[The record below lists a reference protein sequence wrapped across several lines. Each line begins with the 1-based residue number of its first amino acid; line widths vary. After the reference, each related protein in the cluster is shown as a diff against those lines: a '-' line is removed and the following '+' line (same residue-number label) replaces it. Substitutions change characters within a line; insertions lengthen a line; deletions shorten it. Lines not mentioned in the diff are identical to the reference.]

1 MEWGQTMMSRKKVS
15 TRTFLLGTLSTF
27 AIAVATLSVA
37 LAKPGASGYQV
48 TQHIAVSGEGGW
60 DYLIIDAAAR
70 RLYMSHA
77 THVVVMDVDSHSFV
91 GDIPETEGVHGIAL
105 APDLGRGFTSNGRA
119 NTVTIF
125 DLKTLKTLGTAKT
138 GTNPDAII
146 YEPVT
151 KTVFTFNGRSHDST
165 AINAADGSVL
175 GTFPVGGKPEFSAVD
190 GNGNVYANIE
200 DTSEIIHID
209 AKSRTILHRWP
220 LAPCK
225 EPSGLSIDA
234 KNRRLFAVCGNGM
247 MAVMDADSGKIVV
260 TPKTGDGAD
269 ASAFDPGT
277 NFAFSSN
284 GESGTL
290 TVIHEDSPDKF
301 SVIDNVPTKTGARTM
316 ALDAKT
322 HNLFLPTA
330 DMIPPAADQKWPR
343 PKPGTLEL
351 LFVSK

>member
-1 MEWGQTMMSRKKVS
+1 MSNRKEILIIAGILFS
-15 TRTFLLGTLSTF
+15 LSTC
-27 AIAVATLSVA
+27 ATLLVA
-37 LAKPGASGYQV
+37 LPKPGASGYQV
-48 TQHIAVSGEGGW
+48 TKHIPVPGEGGW
-60 DYLIIDAAAR
+60 DYLIVDAAAR
-70 RLYMSHA
+70 RLYMSHG
-77 THVVVMDVDSHSFV
+77 THVVVFDTDSQAIA
-91 GDIPETEGVHGIAL
+91 GDIPDTDGVHGIAI

-125 DLKTLKTLGTAKT
+125 DLKTLKSLGTAKA
-138 GTNPDAII
+138 GTNPDAIV

-151 KTVFTFNGRSHDST
+151 KHVFTFNGRSHDAT
-165 AINAADGSVL
+165 AINGADGGVVA
-175 GTFPVGGKPEFSAVD
+175 TFPVGGKPEFAAVD
-190 GNGNVYANIE
+190 GKGNVYANIQ

-209 AKSRTILHRWP
+209 AKTNTVLHRWP

-234 KNRRLFAVCGNGM
+234 KTRRLLAVCDNAM
-247 MAVMDADSGKIVV
+247 MAVMDADSGKIVA

-269 ASAFDPGT
+269 ASAFDPET
-277 NFAFSSN
+277 NYAFSSN

-301 SVIDNVPTKTGARTM
+301 SVVDNVATKTGARTM
-316 ALDAKT
+316 ALDTKT

-330 DMIPPAADQKWPR
+330 DMIPPAEGQKWPR

-351 LFVSK
+351 LVVSK